1 MTRRYLRPIG
11 IAVLAAACWPAAAS
25 AQIYSWRDANG
36 MLVLSDQ
43 RPAAGEVRTF
53 PVPGTRA
60 VRSTRTI
67 ARPASH
73 QIDTI
78 IERNARAHDLRP
90 ELVRAVIQTE
100 SAFNPVALSPKGAMG
115 LMQLMPDT
123 AKDYGVTDPYDP
135 EENVR
140 GGTAYLKDLFDRYQ
154 GSEELALAAYNAGP
168 GAVDRY
174 GQTVPP
180 FRETRNY
187 LARVRQATSVRTMS
201 RTRIYKTQVV
211 VNGRAVVKYTNV
223 KPASSASELAAAR
236 RR

>member
-1 MTRRYLRPIG
+1 MTPRHLRSIG

-43 RPAAGEVRTF
+43 RPAAREVRTF

-60 VRSTRTI
+60 VRSTRTV

-73 QIDTI
+73 QIDAI

-115 LMQLMPDT
+115 LMQLMPGT
-123 AKDYGVTDPYDP
+123 AEAYGVTDPYDP

-140 GGTAYLKDLFDRYQ
+140 GGTAYLKDLLDRYQ

-168 GAVDRY
+168 GTVDRF

-180 FRETRNY
+180 FPETRDY
-187 LARVRQATSVRTMS
+187 LARVRRATSVGVVS
-201 RTRIYKTQVV
+201 RTRIYKTTVM

-223 KPASSASELAAAR
+223 KPKSSASEILAAR

>member
-1 MTRRYLRPIG
+1 MMRRYFRSIG

-36 MLVLSDQ
+36 TRVRSDE
-43 RPAAGEVRTF
+43 RPASGEVRAF
-53 PVPGTRA
+53 PVPGSRT
-60 VRSTRTI
+60 VRSTRTV

-73 QIDTI
+73 QIDAI

-115 LMQLMPDT
+115 LMQLMPGT
-123 AKDYGVTDPYDP
+123 AEQYGVKNPYDP

-140 GGTAYLKDLFDRYQ
+140 GGTAYLRDLIDRYQ

-168 GAVDRY
+168 AAVDRF

-180 FRETRNY
+180 YRETRDY
-187 LARVRQATSVRTMS
+187 LARVRQATSVPVKS
-201 RTRIYKTQVV
+201 RTRIYKTLVMV
-211 VNGRAVVKYTNV
+211 DGRAVVKYTNV
-223 KPASSASELAAAR
+223 KPNPSASELAAAR